1 MYIVYKT
8 VNLVNGRV
16 YYGIHKTD
24 DVFFG
29 SEMYFDGYVGDAKE
43 LNEDL
48 KRYGRRAFFV
58 EGLESFWNREQAQRI
73 LDNILANGNPPGSYH
88 TNARSESHKGL
99 RNALGAV
106 RTEEFKSNL
115 AEKHSG
121 EGNPFHGKEHT
132 EETKS
137 KLSEFRAS
145 MIWINDG
152 NAERQIPKAE
162 EIPAAWARGRL
173 PRIRVK
179 GRSISKSTSPDE
191 ESQGK

>member
-29 SEMYFDGYVGDAKE
+29 SEMYFDGYIGDAKE

-48 KRYGRRAFFV
+48 KRYGRRAFVV
-58 EGLESFWNREQAQRI
+58 EGIESFWQREQAQRI

-99 RNALGAV
+99 QNALGSI
-106 RTEEFKSNL
+106 RTDEFKAQL

-152 NAERQIPKAE
+152 NAERQIPKTE
-162 EIPAAWARGRL
+162 EIPAAWVRGRL

-179 GRSISKSTSPDE
+179 GRAISKSTPPDE
-191 ESQGK
+191 ESQAK